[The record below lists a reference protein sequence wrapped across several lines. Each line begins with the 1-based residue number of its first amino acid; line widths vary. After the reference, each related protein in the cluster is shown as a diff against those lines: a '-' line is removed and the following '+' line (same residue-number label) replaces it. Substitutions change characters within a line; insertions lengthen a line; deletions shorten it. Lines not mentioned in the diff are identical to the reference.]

1 MNLVYI
7 ASAYRGDV
15 ENNILKAI
23 EYCRYTATCGFIP
36 ICPHIYFTQFLN
48 DDIEVERIKGISMG
62 LQLLSMC
69 SEIWVFGENITEGMK
84 KEIAEAE
91 RLGIPISYREW
102 SENQCISTQTI

>member
-62 LQLLSMC
+62 LQLMGYGLTG
-69 SEIWVFGENITEGMK
+69 VFLVLILFYAMILLMMK
-84 KEIAEAE
+84 IFPHRPESDEAE
-91 RLGIPISYREW
+91 
-102 SENQCISTQTI
+102 